1 MDGGATGGDDVE
13 SWGWSEYFSQLQ
25 RFFADLERQYGIAQ
39 RSYCSYANERLEVCE
54 VTMNR
59 VLDVLDGGGGHKPA
73 QGTVLYGLRER
84 LIELRG
90 LVRSLRLQWQ
100 QYAATIAHRAV
111 QASYRA
117 TAIVPLLLCSFRA
130 TDCLFTVTFIYMGR
144 DCFIA
149 WNF

>member
-25 RFFADLERQYGIAQ
+25 RFFADLERQYRIAQ

-59 VLDVLDGGGGHKPA
+59 VLNVLDGGGGHKPA

-117 TAIVPLLLCSFRA
+117 T
-130 TDCLFTVTFIYMGR
+130 VTLQFPSNRLFIYGH
-144 DCFIA
+144 FHLHG
-149 WNF
+149 